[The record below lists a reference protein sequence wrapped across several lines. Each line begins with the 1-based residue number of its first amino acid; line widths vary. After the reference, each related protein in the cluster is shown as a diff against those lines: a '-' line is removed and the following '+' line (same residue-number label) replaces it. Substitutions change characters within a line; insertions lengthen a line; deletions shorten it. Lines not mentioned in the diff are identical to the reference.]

1 MAVPLP
7 SAGSQQ
13 GGAGPPWRRIPVDG
27 AALQCHILILF
38 MTPSM
43 VMSHL
48 PLEPQPGV
56 LYRNLRIIVISSS
69 LMAATCLSVYLLS
82 SSSMSTLPSNSSSE
96 VEHQHVVPAA
106 LPLVPPVVLHLQGE
120 GLAEEDGDAP
130 AHVAVDG
137 GAGHEGV
144 AARLQ
149 AEAHRGCSRG
159 RGCSPAARTAPPRQ
173 KNREEEARDKKNG
186 MGRGDREERWRAY
199 FYARERE
206 RFANC

>member
-1 MAVPLP
+1 MDPRCLCSHNSFPHCAKTTTQAAMAGPLP
-7 SAGSQQ
+7 CAGSQQ

-82 SSSMSTLPSNSSSE
+82 SSMSTLPSNSSSE
-96 VEHQHVVPAA
+96 VEHQHVVPAT
-106 LPLVPPVVLHLQGE
+106 LPLVPPVVLHLQGR
-120 GLAEEDGDAP
+120 L
-130 AHVAVDG
+130 G
-137 GAGHEGV
+137 G
-144 AARLQ
+144 RR
-149 AEAHRGCSRG
+149 RGCTRPCC
-159 RGCSPAARTAPPRQ
+159 R
-173 KNREEEARDKKNG
+173 
-186 MGRGDREERWRAY
+186 RWRSGA
-199 FYARERE
+199 
-206 RFANC
+206 